1 MSDTPPLLQLQNV
14 ETVFPTRRG
23 LVHAVAGVSLTLQ
36 GGDIL
41 GIVGESGC
49 GKSVTLLSILRLISS
64 PGRIAGGRILF
75 GGRDLLA
82 LAPGE
87 MRRVRGKDIA
97 MVFQD

>member
-1 MSDTPPLLQLQNV
+1 MSDTPPLLDLANL

-23 LVHAVAGVSLTLQ
+23 LVRAVAGVSLTLR
-36 GGDIL
+36 GGEIL

-49 GKSVTLLSILRLISS
+49 GKSVTLLSILRLISF

-82 LAPGE
+82 LPPRE
-87 MRRVRGKDIA
+87 MRRVRGKEIA
-97 MVFQD
+97 MVF